1 MMQNIE
7 KEFNGILKQYGHN
20 VLVLR
25 KNTKTR
31 CICYDPLLQAS
42 DRDCPYCF
50 GMGVV
55 PIAEKHLIRDMDM
68 KVPDTLPY
76 IASQQLYG
84 KLAVSSRSYFFKK
97 DAKIAI
103 EDLIID
109 VDWIGNQPV
118 YKDGGIYEISH
129 IDPQRFLNGEVV
141 FQKVYVKDQPVEKA
155 IRAIRIMESFGD
167 RFFQI
172 AEGEG

>member
-1 MMQNIE
+1 
-7 KEFNGILKQYGHN
+7 
-20 VLVLR
+20 
-25 KNTKTR
+25 
-31 CICYDPLLQAS
+31 
-42 DRDCPYCF
+42 
-50 GMGVV
+50 
-55 PIAEKHLIRDMDM
+55 M

-103 EDLIID
+103 DDLIID